1 MQDERAHFVANAL
14 FIPDRP
20 REQALHAVGT
30 GLFGVFGDLPTIF
43 PGNLA
48 EDGLQVEESVL
59 TWLGA
64 SEVGS
69 QALMQ
74 MAQGQGPATNL
85 IQGWPDLLGY
95 GRLMVLHAFLVSD
108 RRLEQEVSVL
118 LECHIS
124 A

>member
-1 MQDERAHFVANAL
+1 VRTSSRTPSRV
-14 FIPDRP
+14 PDRP

-30 GLFGVFGDLPTIF
+30 GVFGVLGDLPPIF
-43 PGNLA
+43 PLDLA
-48 EDGLQVEESVL
+48 EEGLQGEQSVL

-64 SEVGS
+64 SEGGS

-85 IQGWPDLLGY
+85 IQGWPDWLGY

-118 LECHIS
+118 REGHIS